1 MHLSAALQYSWEKGS
16 VNAKQCVAPISMPG
30 FRLLGLEPRSR
41 FTIVRDLTQ
50 NGWRATR
57 LRRGGCPQPAGG
69 AKLRRLGFMQDQAN
83 CARPDEGVG
92 LRQYVSIVVN
102 DFPYARGRALSK
114 RNVLEPRYVFSISR
128 TFSIP
133 SVSVN
138 FTSIT
143 SFMVVA
149 TVRPTKSAA
158 IGNSR

>member
-1 MHLSAALQYSWEKGS
+1 MDGAQPDYVGAGALTRRRSE
-16 VNAKQCVAPISMPG
+16 APQIGLYARPG
-30 FRLLGLEPRSR
+30 EL
-41 FTIVRDLTQ
+41 
-50 NGWRATR
+50 
-57 LRRGGCPQPAGG
+57 
-69 AKLRRLGFMQDQAN
+69 
-83 CARPDEGVG
+83 RPDEGV
-92 LRQYVSIVVN
+92 RAYVSIVVN

-133 SVSVN
+133 SVSMN